1 MDTLLDSVV
10 KAKLIIIYTNITATQ
25 ECPANRANRTVA
37 VSTSSGT
44 KRKMPPLPKRSM
56 IRPTDRDTKIASR
69 DPGKITN
76 PAWLAVKLKR

>member
-10 KAKLIIIYTNITATQ
+10 KARLIIIYTNMTAIH
-25 ECPANRANRTVA
+25 ECPANRANSTVA

-44 KRKMPPLPKRSM
+44 KRRMPPLPKRSM

-69 DPGKITN
+69 DPGKMTN
-76 PAWLAVKLKR
+76 PAWLAVKPNR